1 MRCWFSSVQVWL
13 KISIF
18 FSLPKLFFFL
28 FCNCS
33 FHNDVDDDN
42 VNDNNNDNDDDNDDD
57 DYDAYECKYNFE
69 M

>member
-1 MRCWFSSVQVWL
+1 M
-13 KISIF
+13 IF
-18 FSLPKLFFFL
+18 FFF
-28 FCNCS
+28 NCS

-42 VNDNNNDNDDDNDDD
+42 VIDNDNDDDDD